1 MANETKKL
9 SPNLDEEKRRRQLAI
24 LKASNEMLRQAKEQ
38 ALERTSDPLKKAE
51 LEEQF
56 DAAFTDNRL
65 MARNYLNATQDEVD
79 NATYREVDDY
89 YVKKY
94 NERLSKKG
102 ITDEELHQK
111 QEATTVSGKKKK
123 TEEKK
128 RRPRKGAK
136 VLDEDVVRIEGEEE
150 IMKASMVKSDEDI
163 QRQVQKNEKYYH
175 DEWKSKVNP
184 YAKLEET
191 MKKTTEEKKI
201 RIEENTERVVLEDN
215 KADSKKGVLVREEEN
230 ESATEVAE
238 VKKTPRKKKDE
249 GVIRYDFDFSTIPS
263 FVQYDVIPLPSKGK
277 CYPIDSPLRCG
288 RIPVAYLTAADE
300 NIIASPNVY
309 RDGKL
314 FDILLERKVLDKR
327 IKVQD
332 LVVGDRDAI
341 ILWLRATAYTDD
353 FPIVATNPNTGK
365 RYNITVKLSEF
376 DYKDFDLDSDDD
388 GLFEY
393 VTGNGDE
400 IKFKIATQYDN
411 DLLDKYITDTT
422 TGFNKLQVIK
432 VTNNLAEVLNDL
444 YFEDEDL
451 KHLQE
456 DMNEIREIIGEVETD
471 DERDYPGIITEQ
483 MIIRTVSVNGNTD
496 KDYIRNYINN
506 MRVSESLNYRKHIN
520 SSIPGVDF
528 GLTVNIPE
536 SDGGGSFDTFLRFSD
551 TLFLN
556 F

>member
-9 SPNLDEEKRRRQLAI
+9 SPQLEEEKRRRQLAI

-79 NATYREVDDY
+79 NASYREVDDY

-191 MKKTTEEKKI
+191 MKKSTEEKKI

-215 KADSKKGVLVREEEN
+215 KSDSKKGVLVREEEN
-230 ESATEVAE
+230 ETATEVAE

-388 GLFEY
+388 GLFDY